1 MASFMQN
8 WWDKHDMDRDGK
20 GCFFMMLGC
29 LGIVFVAG
37 VGATLVGVYLL
48 GKYS

>member
-20 GCFFMMLGC
+20 GCFFIALGLAGMLILFGMC
-29 LGIVFVAG
+29 LGILCILAICKL
-37 VGATLVGVYLL
+37 T
-48 GKYS
+48 